1 MKMLARYSETYEVK
15 INVTPDSYIDSFRKK
30 VQEQLR
36 IIETRSEIQNDT
48 ILFKGIVR
56 YIALSGKRTLRMIK
70 EGSIRIEKHDPN
82 RIKIIWEVKTDSL
95 IFMSAISGLV
105 TGLMFGFTG
114 SLMIISIVCGL
125 VSSVIVFF
133 VGYGLIGIEIEKI
146 MEASI

>member
-36 IIETRSEIQNDT
+36 IIEARSEIQNDT